1 MLYVANMEDINYYN
15 ILNVK
20 KNASHDEIRKAYYH
34 ISRASHPDKQRQH
47 NNKEITEAFVNITNA
62 YQVLSDPYKR
72 EIYDH
77 FGLDGVE
84 VYLANLN
91 KDLET
96 SEIDENKGLT
106 IYDTPINRLVQRMM
120 TNIKEL
126 EAAKFHHHLK
136 ANCAVMVDINA
147 NHFITPPDGYNNFMD
162 NNDNIS
168 TLERIDRRVDLFEIS
183 SIVFQQSVSAN
194 LSSKDTLTIGG
205 YCVTRGGLGY
215 GDVKLTWDS
224 DLDEYTDMRIGT
236 TFGHENSLMCEI
248 GRNITEDDN
257 ITLNWKKK
265 RGEDDST
272 IDLSYKRKLDENTSV
287 IVTASNPFDEIR
299 NSVKV
304 GYETTEGRIKSD
316 YNLSFSPTDIDFN
329 IGKKHT
335 SNDGKTSHKIGFRTE
350 GTRSFGLEFGRTV
363 TLSERSVLATTI
375 SFGVSG
381 VKLNLKYARGFMRF
395 VVPITIS
402 KVSFIGKMLSLW
414 ISSDGTYYLDFDWN
428 DLSYDIWSTLG
439 LFAFSAVLER
449 GYLLR
454 KKQKKKLK
462 NLIKLA
468 KSMSEKREKAHV
480 QQRMIETAARKV
492 ELKESIN
499 GGLVILIA
507 RYGKNIRTSYPW
519 KQEVTDNL
527 DEYHRSNDDDNNN
540 NTATNNNNTETTSYD
555 DDWIDDSDSDEDELY
570 DEDKSSFKKKCKSMY
585 LPSNVDVKIPLQF
598 MVKNSTLSIEP
609 GNRGMLGFYKPNV
622 CIDSILYIRY
632 AYNGKI
638 YEAEFT
644 DLELVLLPSPNA
656 IDTGETFRPV
666 SKEARDALDA
676 RKREAMARTRSAFE

>member
-1 MLYVANMEDINYYN
+1 
-15 ILNVK
+15 
-20 KNASHDEIRKAYYH
+20 
-34 ISRASHPDKQRQH
+34 
-47 NNKEITEAFVNITNA
+47 
-62 YQVLSDPYKR
+62 
-72 EIYDH
+72 
-77 FGLDGVE
+77 
-84 VYLANLN
+84 
-91 KDLET
+91 
-96 SEIDENKGLT
+96 
-106 IYDTPINRLVQRMM
+106 
-120 TNIKEL
+120 L

-162 NNDNIS
+162 NNDHIS
-168 TLERIDRRVDLFEIS
+168 TLERVDRRVDLFEIS

-248 GRNITEDDN
+248 GRKITEDDN

-299 NSVKV
+299 NNVKV

-468 KSMSEKREKAHV
+468 KGMSEKREKAHV

-519 KQEVTDNL
+519 KQEITDNL
-527 DEYHRSNDDDNNN
+527 DEYHRSNDDDNNNN

-555 DDWIDDSDSDEDELY
+555 DDWIDDSDSDDDELY
-570 DEDKSSFKKKCKSMY
+570 DEDISSFKKKCKSMY

-676 RKREAMARTRSAFE
+676 RKREAMARTRSALNTRK